1 MLGQGLGESMKDMDA
16 AINGV
21 IQDLVKGGK
30 ASAGDAVVVIT
41 GTIAQIGATNLM
53 RVQYA

>member
-1 MLGQGLGESMKDMDA
+1 MKDMDA